1 MQGFL
6 PRLLPQTSGGAFFRP
21 DFWSTR
27 PQFPRSSQIGVH
39 FHRPMTQKIP
49 SASSHSSSSSG
60 DRRSGQRV
68 PVCVPVKVRHQGG
81 EHEGLTR
88 DLSSSG
94 IFLYSESGMKA
105 GSKLELV
112 IMLPPGLG
120 LGPGGWTLCEASVV
134 RVEKSEGKGLGVAAT
149 IDRIASLPEIA

>member
-1 MQGFL
+1 MRIVPSPTFPANWGT
-6 PRLLPQTSGGAFFRP
+6 LPQ
-21 DFWSTR
+21 
-27 PQFPRSSQIGVH
+27 H
-39 FHRPMTQKIP
+39 MTEKTTT
-49 SASSHSSSSSG
+49 
-60 DRRSGQRV
+60 DERRSRQRM
-68 PVCVPVKVRHQGG
+68 PVRVPVKVRHEGN
-81 EHEGLTR
+81 EHQGLTR

-134 RVEKSEGKGLGVAAT
+134 RVEKSDGKGMGIAAT
-149 IDRIASLPEIA
+149 LDRIALLPEIS

>member
-1 MQGFL
+1 
-6 PRLLPQTSGGAFFRP
+6 
-21 DFWSTR
+21 
-27 PQFPRSSQIGVH
+27 
-39 FHRPMTQKIP
+39 MTEKIT
-49 SASSHSSSSSG
+49 AT
-60 DRRSGQRV
+60 DTERRSRQRM
-68 PVCVPVKVRHQGG
+68 PVRVPVKVRHEGG
-81 EHEGLTR
+81 EHQGLTR

-134 RVEKSEGKGLGVAAT
+134 RVEESEGKGMGVAAT
-149 IDRIASLPEIA
+149 IDRIDLLPEIS

>member
-1 MQGFL
+1 
-6 PRLLPQTSGGAFFRP
+6 
-21 DFWSTR
+21 
-27 PQFPRSSQIGVH
+27 
-39 FHRPMTQKIP
+39 MTEKTTTTENE
-49 SASSHSSSSSG
+49 
-60 DRRSGQRV
+60 RRSRQRM
-68 PVCVPVKVRHQGG
+68 PVRVPVKVRHDGG
-81 EHEGLTR
+81 EHQGLTR

-134 RVEKSEGKGLGVAAT
+134 RVEESEGKGMGVAAT
-149 IDRIASLPEIA
+149 IDRIEVLPEIS